1 MKRVLLLM
9 LIFPIISACYY
20 MQAAKGQLELMR
32 KRQPIGQVI
41 NDPGTSTQLATR
53 LRLLIEAR
61 DFSITALGLPDNKSY
76 KTFADLE
83 RDYVVWN
90 VFAAPEFSLVP
101 KQWCFPVAGCVSY
114 RGYFSKEAATKKAG
128 QLKSQGFDVAVGGVP
143 AYSTLGKFNDPILST
158 MMRWDD
164 VQLVAMLFHE
174 LAHQVIYVKDDSMFN
189 ESFATA
195 VEEIGVRRWL
205 EAHGEADKMANYIA
219 DRELQQ
225 RIMQLSRKA
234 REVLKSVYD
243 SDIDDDYKRVLK
255 RERLKSL
262 AEDVA
267 AELLR
272 SGKEPTGWLTGDLN
286 NARLISTN
294 LYEGLLPS
302 FRALYGQCDD
312 DIQCFYDAVTDIAN
326 LDSSAHR
333 HRSLT
338 RCGSQPVISRVY
350 LATSCSMF
358 VPTNDSSSETRRTV
372 PVMRQ

>member
-1 MKRVLLLM
+1 MARVLILL
-9 LIFPIISACYY
+9 LLCVPLTGCYY
-20 MQAAKGQLELMR
+20 MQAASGQWEVLR
-32 KRQPIGQVI
+32 KRELI
-41 NDPGTSTQLATR
+41 NDVIADPSTSPQLVAR
-53 LRLLIEAR
+53 LKMLQEAR
-61 DFSITALGLPDNKSY
+61 EFSIDVLKLPDNNSY
-76 KTFADLE
+76 RTFTHLE

-114 RGYFSKEAATKKAG
+114 RGYFSKEAATKKAE
-128 QLKSQGFDVAVGGVP
+128 QLKRQGFDVAVGGVP
-143 AYSTLGKFNDPILST
+143 AYSTLGRFNDPILST

-205 EAHGEADKMANYIA
+205 EAHGEADTMANYIA

-234 REVLKSVYD
+234 REDLKSVYD
-243 SDIDDDYKRVLK
+243 SDVDYKRALK
-255 RERLKSL
+255 RERLNSL

-294 LYEGLLPS
+294 LYAGLLPS

-312 DIQCFYDAVTDIAN
+312 DIQCFYDAVTDIAK

-338 RCGSQPVISRVY
+338 K
-350 LATSCSMF
+350 
-358 VPTNDSSSETRRTV
+358 
-372 PVMRQ
+372 